1 MSPAERLFDLLP
13 LKLLDRLAVKVR
25 VNKANQI
32 RLRGQT
38 VFLCL
43 LNTMLRHPAAT
54 QRLLEAQYR
63 KLTGET
69 ADHSS
74 FGKRLATIDPEYFR
88 ALFEHVHREIRPQMT
103 AHDARGF
110 RLRRVD
116 ATTVTLSA
124 KVLAFGIHV
133 AAGGKQNPESAKR
146 HVKSVLELSAEGL
159 PSFLHLCREQ
169 SEANDNPALGDPM
182 IEATQPGDLWIV
194 DRGLSDRDR
203 LLSIHQRGGFFLV
216 PQNDQAV
223 RVVKE
228 VWALP
233 EAERAPDGPSPAPL
247 VGTGAVQK
255 SAPCRLLRVEQVVFE
270 NSMDA
275 KSRPKQAKWAQMPL
289 LRFVTERWDARRQR
303 WTPFALLINVVLS
316 ADEQQAGP
324 FTFVEWV
331 ELYRLRWEIET
342 FFKFAKQHLS
352 LAHLVSYTANGISVM
367 IWMVLIAAL
376 LLIWFKRI
384 EQRTEYWN
392 GIKFWFEDQ
401 VRVWA
406 SEQLRLDLARTRAK
420 EGG

>member
-1 MSPAERLFDLLP
+1 MIPEERLFDLLP
-13 LKLLDRLAVKVR
+13 AKLLDRLAVKFR
-25 VNKANQI
+25 VNKVNQVK
-32 RLRGQT
+32 LPGQT

-43 LNTMLRHPAAT
+43 LNTLLRHSVVT
-54 QRLLEAQYR
+54 QRLLEAQYQ
-63 KLTGET
+63 KLTGQT

-74 FGKRLATIDPEYFR
+74 FGKRLVTINPEYFR
-88 ALFEHVHREIRPQMT
+88 GLFEHVHREIQPLMT

-116 ATTVTLSA
+116 ATTVALSA
-124 KVLAFGIHV
+124 KVIAFGLLV
-133 AAGGKQNPESAKR
+133 AGGGKQRDKR
-146 HVKSVLELSAEGL
+146 HIKSVLELSAEGL
-159 PSFLHLCREQ
+159 PSFLHLCREP

-203 LLSIHQRGGFFLV
+203 LLAIHQRGGCFLV

-223 RVVKE
+223 RVVKT

-233 EAERAPDGPSPAPL
+233 EAERTGDEPPPAPP
-247 VGTGAVQK
+247 VPRVAAGDP
-255 SAPCRLLRVEQVVFE
+255 APCRLVRVEQVVFE
-270 NSMDA
+270 NSVDA

-289 LRFVTERWDARRQR
+289 VRFVTERWDERRQQ
-303 WTPFALLINVVLS
+303 WTPFMLLINVPLS
-316 ADEQQAGP
+316 ADETQAGP
-324 FTFVEWV
+324 FTFAEWV
-331 ELYRLRWEIET
+331 ELYRLRWQIET

-352 LAHLVSYTANGISVM
+352 YAHLVSHDANGITVM
-367 IWMVLIAAL
+367 IWMALIAAL

-384 EQRTEYWN
+384 TGRTDFWN
-392 GIKFWFEDQ
+392 VIKFWFEEQ

-406 SEQLRLDLARTRAK
+406 EERLRRDLARALAP